1 MNTVRPRRH
10 KPTSNTPKEAV
21 LLAWFFLA
29 PFGVHRMILGSY
41 AVGLLY
47 ALLTVLTCGVGGF
60 IGYADGFVLLLG
72 TPRD

>member
-29 PFGVHRMILGSY
+29 PFGETMPDHSWK
-41 AVGLLY
+41 
-47 ALLTVLTCGVGGF
+47 
-60 IGYADGFVLLLG
+60 
-72 TPRD
+72 